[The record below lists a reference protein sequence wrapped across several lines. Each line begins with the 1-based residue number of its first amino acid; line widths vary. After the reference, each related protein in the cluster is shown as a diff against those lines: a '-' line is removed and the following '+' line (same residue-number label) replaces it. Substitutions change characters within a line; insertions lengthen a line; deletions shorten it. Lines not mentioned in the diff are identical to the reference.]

1 MSSRIHAQLWAT
13 VVRCSVLGA
22 VTRHRRSVGMFAD
35 VLDRFALGDDGLNQ
49 LLDDRHV
56 VRVIGIGLEPFGV
69 DEVRDQREVGVAVLD
84 AEFATEPVGPDTG
97 NLRAQ
102 HGAATTGSRSQAAPA
117 ARSRWEPTRP
127 LTRSPLA

>member
-22 VTRHRRSVGMFAD
+22 VTGDRLSVGMFDD
-35 VLDRFALGDDGLNQ
+35 VLDRFALGHDRPNQ
-49 LLDDRHV
+49 VLDHLDVIRV
-56 VRVIGIGLEPFGV
+56 VGIGLEPFGV
-69 DEVRDQREVGVAVLD
+69 DEVRHQREVRVALLD
-84 AEFATEPVGPDTG
+84 AEVATEPVGPDTG

-102 HGAATTGSRSQAAPA
+102 HGAATTGSRSRAAPA